1 MANTQTVHLNASLRC
16 SLVCLVMCTA
26 PATPADSMWFAMVTS
41 FDQMSYCHLP
51 AWHDVRFDGV
61 KVKVKNVRLTEQHQ
75 NCRVAVS
82 GLLPFVADDPRED
95 EAGVHTDPHVHVDV
109 MLPPHIL
116 RRRGRRGLSSR
127 LGAVHK

>member
-1 MANTQTVHLNASLRC
+1 MANTQIVHLNASLRC

-61 KVKVKNVRLTEQHQ
+61 KVKVKNVLYVYQGSIKTAEWLFPFY
-75 NCRVAVS
+75 CR
-82 GLLPFVADDPRED
+82 
-95 EAGVHTDPHVHVDV
+95 
-109 MLPPHIL
+109 
-116 RRRGRRGLSSR
+116 
-127 LGAVHK
+127 

>member
-61 KVKVKNVRLTEQHQ
+61 KVKVKNERLTEQHQ
-75 NCRVAVS
+75 NC
-82 GLLPFVADDPRED
+82 
-95 EAGVHTDPHVHVDV
+95 
-109 MLPPHIL
+109 
-116 RRRGRRGLSSR
+116 
-127 LGAVHK
+127 